1 MQRMPIRAIGHAILT
16 ILRVLVPQS
25 QHPAQPT
32 RSPVAMPQ
40 TMSQPKIK
48 ICIADDHAILREGL
62 RALLS
67 ANPGLEIVREVEDGL
82 ELIRSVQQ
90 HAPDIV
96 LLDLSLPKIGGL
108 EAISELKKRLRDIK
122 IIILTVHA
130 AEEYVAAALQAGAN
144 GYLLKE
150 DTTGAG
156 LKMAIQ
162 TVLSGKMY
170 LSPGISA
177 TVVQGFVSGKTT
189 PKQLSAWDGLTLRE
203 RELVTLIAQGF
214 TSKDIAKQLSRSV
227 KTIERHRANLMKK
240 LNLHNTAALTT
251 FALEKGLLPS
261 TRPYGAKRGAAAAWS
276 GSDDE
281 ISTR

>member
-1 MQRMPIRAIGHAILT
+1 MESTMPH
-16 ILRVLVPQS
+16 
-25 QHPAQPT
+25 
-32 RSPVAMPQ
+32 
-40 TMSQPKIK
+40 PKIK

-62 RALLS
+62 RALLGG
-67 ANPGLEIVREVEDGL
+67 NPGLDIACEVEDGL
-82 ELIRSVQQ
+82 TLIRSVQQ
-90 HAPDIV
+90 YAPDMV

-108 EAISELKKRLRDIK
+108 EAICELKKRFHDIK

-130 AEEYVAAALQAGAN
+130 AEEYVVAALQAGAN

-156 LKMAIQ
+156 LAMAIQ
-162 TVLSGKMY
+162 SVLSGKMY

-177 TVVQGFVSGKTT
+177 TVVQGFVSGKTA

-203 RELVTLIAQGF
+203 REVVTLIAQGF
-214 TSKDIAKQLSRSV
+214 TNKDIANQLSRSV

-261 TRPYGAKRGAAAAWS
+261 TRPYGANRGAAAWS